1 MKHKL
6 KNCFGDDCGSLK
18 QAGFTLI
25 EILVVIGIIAILAA
39 VVIIA
44 INPARQFA
52 QARDTQRSSNV
63 NAILN
68 GVWQRMVDNRGVW
81 TTGGSCTATLPS
93 VATNIGSGAGNI
105 NLDPCL
111 VPTYLP
117 AMVSDPEAT
126 SPAANTGYT
135 IFQVGAGTGRITVTA
150 PLAELASIS
159 VTR

>member
-1 MKHKL
+1 MKKFKKSETLRTHS
-6 KNCFGDDCGSLK
+6 G

-52 QARDTQRSSNV
+52 QARDSQRSSNV

-81 TTGGSCTATLPS
+81 DPTCGALTVNLPAAPA
-93 VATNIGSGAGNI
+93 VEIGTDVGLIDLEACI
-105 NLDPCL
+105 

-117 AMVSDPEAT
+117 SMVADPTAVDA
-126 SPAANTGYT
+126 SLNTEYT
-135 IFQVGAGTGRITVTA
+135 IVVDAGGRITVDA
-150 PLAELASIS
+150 PNAEINIPIS